1 MLTVSHHAIQRYQ
14 ERVANV
20 PEDQAR
26 AALSTRAIQIAARV
40 GARFVRLGTGH
51 RVAIDDRV
59 VVTVLPAMRSNRN
72 ARRLWDTHGG
82 NVPTQT
88 EVMK

>member
-20 PEDQAR
+20 TEEQAR
-26 AALSTRAIQIAARV
+26 AALSTRAIQIAAKF

-51 RVAIDDRV
+51 RVAISDSV
-59 VVTVLPAMRSNRN
+59 VVTVLPIEHFKKQVHRHGLGRFGN
-72 ARRLWDTHGG
+72 A
-82 NVPTQT
+82 P
-88 EVMK
+88 

>member
-1 MLTVSHHAIQRYQ
+1 MLTISHHAIQRYQ

-26 AALSTRAIQIAARV
+26 AALSTRAIQIAAKF

-51 RVAIDDRV
+51 RVAISDSV

>member
-26 AALSTRAIQIAARV
+26 AALSTRAIQIAAKFGV
-40 GARFVRLGTGH
+40 RFVRLGTGH
-51 RVAIDDRV
+51 RVAISDSV
-59 VVTVLPAMRSNRN
+59 VVTVLPIEHFKKQVNRHGLGRFGN
-72 ARRLWDTHGG
+72 A
-82 NVPTQT
+82 P
-88 EVMK
+88 